1 MKRLYTLLY
10 ILTFVVASFAATWSA
25 DNLPQPRQ
33 HDAANFVSNPDR
45 ILSADAVRQL
55 NVMLNDINEK
65 THAQVAVAVIDNFDG
80 TDINTFATDLFANW
94 GLGEKGADNGSL
106 VVVAKEPQKYAIR
119 TGRGI
124 GSVLT
129 DLNSKQI
136 GEDYFKPHFLEGDYD
151 GGLIDGVRVI
161 HSTMTTPEAIDE
173 LLALSEEAKEDYDP
187 SFWDILIFYLW
198 LCVAMTAFLAIWAIV
213 KIKRSGDLERHQ
225 RYIKLHPMSRI
236 LYGLSFV
243 GLGIPFLVYLPVRN
257 FLNNLRN
264 GVHLCPNCNTEME
277 KLDEV
282 HDNEHLTPA
291 QDAEERFNSVD
302 YDVWLC
308 PQCGETDVYAFEN
321 QDSSLV
327 ECPNCHAKTAY
338 YVCDRV
344 IKAPTSQ
351 SEGLAVKEFD
361 CLNCKKRSQR
371 PYKLPRQNNGTGAA
385 AAIAS
390 AAVLGAMLGGSRG
403 GGPRGGSF
411 GGGRTG
417 GGGASGSW

>member
-10 ILTFVVASFAATWSA
+10 ILTVVVTSLAATWTA
-25 DNLPQPRQ
+25 DKLPQPRQ
-33 HDAANFVSNPDR
+33 RDASNFVSNPDG
-45 ILSADAVRQL
+45 ILSTPAVREL
-55 NVMLNDINEK
+55 NTMLNDINQK
-65 THAQVAVAVIDNFDG
+65 THAQVAVAVIDNFEG
-80 TDINTFATDLFANW
+80 KDIDSFATDLFENW
-94 GLGEKGADNGSL
+94 GLGEKGADNGIL
-106 VVVAKEPQKYAIR
+106 IVVAKEPRQYVVR
-119 TGRGI
+119 TGRGV
-124 GSVLT
+124 GSILT
-129 DLNSKQI
+129 DLRSKQI
-136 GEDYFKPHFLEGDYD
+136 GETKFKSAFIDGNYD
-151 GGLIDGVRVI
+151 QGLIGGVRAI
-161 HSTMTTPEAIDE
+161 HSTMTTPEAVEE
-173 LLALSEEAKEDYDP
+173 LLALSEENKEDDDP
-187 SFWDILIFYLW
+187 SLWDILIFYLW
-198 LCVAMTAFLAIWAIV
+198 LCVASTAFLAIWSIV
-213 KIKRSGDLERHQ
+213 KIKRSEDLERHH
-225 RYIKLHPMSRI
+225 RYVKLHPMSRI
-236 LYGLSFV
+236 LYGLGFV
-243 GLGIPFLVYLPVRN
+243 GLGMPFLVYLPVRN

-264 GVHLCPNCNTEME
+264 GAHQCPNCNAEME

-282 HDNEHLTPA
+282 HDNDHLTPA

-344 IKAPTSQ
+344 LKAPTSQ

-371 PYKLPRQNNGTGAA
+371 PYKLPRHSSGGGTA

-390 AAVLGAMLGGSRG
+390 GVVLGAMLGGSRG
-403 GGPRGGSF
+403 GGGGGGSF